1 MFYLYHVDSEKTL
14 EKAEGEIKN
23 GKSRQT
29 GNIGY
34 TRHRSNGRLTKQQN
48 TTKVT
53 FEMLM

>member
-1 MFYLYHVDSEKTL
+1 MFYLYHVDNEKTL

-34 TRHRSNGRLTKQQN
+34 TRHRANGRQTKQQ
-48 TTKVT
+48 TQQR
-53 FEMLM
+53 LHLRC